1 MANDAR
7 HGTGAVVSGLWP
19 VVSGRGTGSEVRTSA
34 LCTNG
39 TRHARKPAN
48 PTKPP
53 LHSTTAARFLTPSS
67 QAQAAPISTSTCK
80 ALCICDR
87 IPELV
92 NTTRILPAT
101 MSSSA
106 DTTPISP
113 ARFAAALKELSIAM
127 LHLKVLEIRNSI
139 AHLQYSNDQ
148 LKPFAEGSATALS
161 ETDTSGTSAPD
172 QDCIDAIKENDQVID
187 RMAERIAI
195 IRVEVEDRGLS
206 WEEFQSRDE
215 AESKKEDEPEKTN
228 GTTPAAPTTN
238 ASASGTTGDPWS
250 DGTFQ
255 VGTIRNGE
263 LHMDGQASQP
273 AGGSLSDEQLRR
285 ALEER
290 MRDLGTDDDNEGGMH
305 L

>member
-1 MANDAR
+1 
-7 HGTGAVVSGLWP
+7 
-19 VVSGRGTGSEVRTSA
+19 
-34 LCTNG
+34 
-39 TRHARKPAN
+39 
-48 PTKPP
+48 
-53 LHSTTAARFLTPSS
+53 
-67 QAQAAPISTSTCK
+67 
-80 ALCICDR
+80 
-87 IPELV
+87 
-92 NTTRILPAT
+92 

-161 ETDTSGTSAPD
+161 GTDASGTSAPD

-215 AESKKEDEPEKTN
+215 VESKKEDEPEKTN

-238 ASASGTTGDPWS
+238 ASASGTAGDPWS